1 MRREKR
7 VVLAGIGTALLSAA
21 GGIAHASLV
30 ASDVSTNYPIYTNFN
45 GVNGGTGFGA
55 FNVVQT
61 GISGGDFVDSAA
73 NGGLDIY
80 DNGVQSGGTLADEV
94 AAIRPFTGALSSAQ
108 QFSFTSQLHYASNP
122 TNGGPSNLGFSL
134 ENSSGVALFDLHIQG
149 GGSGYLL
156 SDGTQS
162 LTQTTIPYNYN
173 SPDIFSFVLNNAAT
187 GAYTFTVSG
196 PGDSIG
202 PQTFTGTIST
212 LSGGISQ
219 VAVYN
224 NNGGGGSDL
233 HFDNLSISNVPE
245 PASMTLAGIAASGML
260 ARRRA
265 RKA

>member
-1 MRREKR
+1 MRRGKR
-7 VVLAGIGTALLSAA
+7 IVLAGISAALLSGA
-21 GGIAHASLV
+21 GNIVHASLV
-30 ASDVSTNYPIYTNFN
+30 ASDVSTNHTLYSNFN
-45 GVNGGTGFGA
+45 GTNGGTGFGA

-61 GISGGDFVDSAA
+61 GSTGGDFVDTASA
-73 NGGLDIY
+73 GGFDIY
-80 DNGVQSGGTLADEV
+80 DNGVQNGGTLADEV
-94 AAIRPFTGALSSAQ
+94 AAVRPFTGALASAQ
-108 QFSFTSQLHYASNP
+108 QFSFTDQLHYASNP

-134 ENSSGVALFDLHIQG
+134 ENSSGAPLFDLHIQG

-156 SDGTQS
+156 SDGTQA

-173 SPDIFSFVLNNAAT
+173 SPDTFSFVLNNAAT

-196 PGDSIG
+196 PGDSSG

-233 HFDNLSISNVPE
+233 HFDNLSITNVPE
-245 PASMTLAGIAASGML
+245 PASIGLLGIAASGML
-260 ARRRA
+260 ARRRNG
-265 RKA
+265 KA